1 MMKEINTIPNLVQQ
15 FEDAPDEELASVL
28 KRINIPIDEFE
39 EYASWSENSYT
50 RNCITRTDEFE
61 FILICWD
68 TNAKT
73 SIHGHDGQD
82 CWVHQVSGNIK
93 ERRYKNNDGDLSQ
106 YVARELEE
114 GKMVYM
120 TDKMG
125 FHSIENISG
134 QRAMTLHVYASPI
147 DECKVVT
154 ADGTIQIK
162 ALSYDT
168 NHDQAWKE
176 AV

>member
-1 MMKEINTIPNLVQQ
+1 MTDINTISNLIKQ
-15 FEDAPDEELASVL
+15 FDEAPDEELASVL

-39 EYASWSENSYT
+39 NYASWSKNSYT
-50 RNCITRTDEFE
+50 RNCIARTDDFE

-73 SIHGHDGQD
+73 AIHGHDGQD
-82 CWVHQVSGNIK
+82 CWVHQVSGKIT
-93 ERRYKNNDGDLSQ
+93 ETRYKNGQDGMTEYVSRDL
-106 YVARELEE
+106 EK

-125 FHSIENISG
+125 FHEIENTSG
-134 QRAMTLHVYASPI
+134 TRAMTLHVYASPI

-154 ADGTIQIK
+154 EDGDIEVRE
-162 ALSYDT
+162 LSYDT
-168 NHDQAWKE
+168 NHTTWKE